1 MKILFLLLLSTVLIN
16 CKTLDFIQYGIEG
29 RDVNQIA
36 LFGSEQVDFGGLDR
50 VELKGFKISD
60 FNHPKVK
67 QYVKIYQTSSKK
79 NLISILDR
87 GDKYIPTIKKIFKE
101 KGIPEDF
108 CYLPIIESGFNPHAK
123 SYKYAVGIWQF
134 IYTTGKYYGLEN
146 SYWHD
151 DRSDPLKATIAAAYH
166 LKFLYKRFNDWLL
179 VLAAYNAGSGKISRA
194 IKMYKTKNFWEMA
207 KGTYIKRETK
217 NYVPKFIAA
226 TLIAKNPTQYDLP
239 IFEGNTS
246 KLSVFRLEDATEL
259 SLLAKCADIKLKD
272 FRNLNPALKRWATP
286 PSTPFDINIPEDKM
300 ELFIKNFSAIDQSQR
315 VTYRSY
321 MVKLGD
327 NLTTIASRFEVPI
340 RPIAE
345 INKLKS
351 LNQVRAGE
359 KIFIPI
365 QGLKKAK
372 DADKHLI
379 NQREKEKEKKYS
391 YTFFHEVSNTD
402 TLYNIAQKYNINNMI
417 DIYFWNNLKNHKS
430 IYPGMLLMLKKN

>member
-1 MKILFLLLLSTVLIN
+1 MKYSPLLLLPILLVS

-36 LFGSEQVDFGGLDR
+36 LFGSEKVDFGKLDK

-67 QYVKIYQTSSKK
+67 KYVKNYQTSSKK
-79 NLISILDR
+79 NLISILER
-87 GDKYIPTIKKIFKE
+87 GAKYIPTIREIFKE

-108 CYLPIIESGFNPHAK
+108 CYLPIIESGFNPQAK

-166 LKFLYKRFNDWLL
+166 LKFLYRQFNDWLL

-194 IKMYKTKNFWEMA
+194 IKMYDTRNFWKMA
-207 KGTYIKRETK
+207 QGRYIRQETK
-217 NYVPKFIAA
+217 NYVPKFIAV
-226 TLIAKNPTQYDLP
+226 TLIAKNPIQYGLP
-239 IFEGNTS
+239 TFEDNTS
-246 KLSVFRLEDATEL
+246 KLSTFRLEDATEI
-259 SLLAKCADIKLKD
+259 SLLAKCAGMKLED
-272 FRNLNPALKRWATP
+272 FKHLNPALKRWATP
-286 PSTPFDINIPEDKM
+286 PSTPFDINVPEDKM
-300 ELFIKNFSAIDQSQR
+300 DSFIENFSAIDESKR

-321 MVKLGD
+321 LVKLGD
-327 NLTTIASRFEVPI
+327 NLTTIAGQFKVPI
-340 RPIAE
+340 RPIAQL
-345 INKLKS
+345 NKLKS

-359 KIFIPI
+359 RIFIPI

-372 DADKHLI
+372 AADANLVS
-379 NQREKEKEKKYS
+379 KEKQQKEKHS
-391 YTFFHEVSNTD
+391 YIFFHEISKTD
-402 TLYNIAQKYNINNMI
+402 TLYNIALKYNINNMI
-417 DIYFWNNLKNHKS
+417 DIYLWNNLKSHKS
-430 IYPGMLLMLKKN
+430 IYPGMLIMLKK